1 MGVYL
6 AFLFVG
12 VPCMVFLAFC
22 LTRNGKNGLDKIT
35 CFRLWN

>member
-12 VPCMVFLAFC
+12 VPCMVFLVFC
-22 LTRNGKNGLDKIT
+22 LTRNGKKWLRQNNL
-35 CFRLWN
+35 L